1 MHLFTSSPRNN
12 QEHLAPS
19 QRTQASNWLNLLTW
33 SPERA
38 AQLIEVVGGL
48 QLEPHP
54 VSGELELFG
63 DDEDDGKITYR
74 RLDSETLQ
82 AKCDVKE
89 HGISVIWMW
98 CENDTGAIGLEQG
111 GDTEPSSGWRVA
123 EVRPFEEEM
132 TEHWHDTM
140 RQAEEAVDFADSLIG
155 GEEQVSG
162 TTGAGQTKANDGEDD
177 DDYWNSYDR
186 TPAARTPAQ
195 KHTPVPQ
202 NTASSSERQRQYS
215 TAEEEYFSR
224 YGSEVQPAMDGH
236 DPDEAEDAAGV
247 ESSLNVHELG
257 RSLPRQTAVAPSIAK
272 QDSPI
277 IAAAMPDRI
286 HSPSPSRASSAA
298 TNVEQLE
305 ASASSSSAAEQ
316 GIRQHVSYEI
326 KSLYRLARAAGIDRE
341 EFMQAVQTEL
351 DVLEMM
357 DV

>member
-1 MHLFTSSPRNN
+1 LN
-12 QEHLAPS
+12 Q
-19 QRTQASNWLNLLTW
+19 LTW

-38 AQLIEVVGGL
+38 AQLVEVVGGL

-89 HGISVIWMW
+89 HGLSVIWMW
-98 CENDTGAIGLEQG
+98 CENDTGAVGLEQG
-111 GDTEPSSGWRVA
+111 GGVEPSSGWRVA
-123 EVRPFEEEM
+123 EVRPFEEDT

-140 RQAEEAVDFADSLIG
+140 RQADEAGDVGDGLVR
-155 GEEQVSG
+155 EEQAFG
-162 TTGAGQTKANDGEDD
+162 TGTRQLNATNANDGEDDD

-186 TPAARTPAQ
+186 TPATRTPAQ

-202 NTASSSERQRQYS
+202 NVPSSDRQRQYS
-215 TAEEEYFSR
+215 TAEDEYFSR

-236 DPDEAEDAAGV
+236 DPDEAEDASGI
-247 ESSLNVHELG
+247 ESSLNVHQPA
-257 RSLPRQTAVAPSIAK
+257 RSMARESANLPLVAE
-272 QDSPI
+272 QDPPI
-277 IAAAMPDRI
+277 ITAATHDRI

-305 ASASSSSAAEQ
+305 SSASSASAAEQ